1 MKKLIWIIVLVL
13 VIVGIMALSGGDK
26 APVATEGPIKIGFIG
41 PLTGDVA
48 SLGTISRAAVELAVE
63 EVNAQGG
70 VGGFPIEV
78 VYEDGQ
84 CSPQPASSAASKLIN
99 ADKVDVIIGGLCSSE
114 TSAFASGAMQQKKI
128 VISNCSSAPSL
139 SSTGKYFF
147 RTYPS
152 DSYQGRFAAEYAY
165 NKLGVK
171 KVAIIYH
178 ISDWGTGLR
187 DVFTARFT
195 ELGGTIV
202 LDEGTPQ
209 EARDYRT
216 QLTKLKNVE
225 ADYLYAPVYAEGGI
239 VLINQMN
246 QLGIKTK
253 VLAGDTFGDLK
264 LQKEVSGKADIL
276 YTQTVTPESSDFLAK
291 LAAKTGV
298 EQMPLCAPQAYD
310 AVKVMAVAANKVGL
324 DPDKLA
330 DAIRT
335 SNYAGV
341 SGPISFDAN
350 GDLTSA
356 QYKVSRVIDGKSI
369 DLQ

>member
-1 MKKLIWIIVLVL
+1 M
-13 VIVGIMALSGGDK
+13 
-26 APVATEGPIKIGFIG
+26 
-41 PLTGDVA
+41 TGDVS

-63 EVNAQGG
+63 EVNTQGG
-70 VGGFPIEV
+70 VSGQPIQV

-84 CSPQPASSAASKLIN
+84 CSPQPASSAAAKLIN
-99 ADKVDVIIGGLCSSE
+99 ANKVNAIIGGLCSSE

-128 VISNCSSAPSL
+128 VISYCSSAPTL
-139 SSTGKYFF
+139 SQTGKYFF

-187 DVFTARFT
+187 DVFAARFA

-202 LDEGTPQ
+202 LDEGTLQ

-216 QLTKLKNVE
+216 QLTKLKNIQ
-225 ADYLYAPVYAEGGI
+225 ADYLYAPVYVEGGI
-239 VLINQMN
+239 ALINQMN
-246 QLGIKTK
+246 QLGIKTRI
-253 VLAGDTFGDLK
+253 LAGDTFSDPKLK
-264 LQKEVSGKADIL
+264 KEASGKADIL
-276 YTQTVTPESSDFLAK
+276 FTQTITPSGGEFLTK
-291 LAAKTGV
+291 LTAKTKV
-298 EQMPLCAPQAYD
+298 DQMPLCAPQAYD
-310 AVKVMAVAANKVGL
+310 AVKILTKSANEVGL

-330 DAIRT
+330 DAIRAT
-335 SNYAGV
+335 NYIGV
-341 SGPISFDAN
+341 SGQINFDVN

-356 QYKVSRVIDGKSI
+356 AYKVSRITDGKSV
-369 DLQ
+369 DLN